1 MAPLRL
7 GLIGA
12 GRWGRNYIK
21 TIAGLDAVR
30 LTALAS
36 SNPESAQW
44 LTQDCVIQRDWR
56 AILDPRLI
64 DAVIIATPAALHATM
79 AGAAIEAGLPVLV
92 EKPLTLSLD
101 EARSLRDLVAR
112 RQGFVMIDHTHLFNP
127 AYRRMKELLRNCGP
141 LRALSAQAGNTGPFR
156 RDAPVLWDWGA
167 HDVALCLDLLGTAP
181 SKVEARRIEHR
192 QVDNAVGENL
202 ELHLFFPTNVEAQI
216 RIGNLM
222 PKCRRLAALTDSCVM
237 VYDDLAEHKLTRHE
251 VQDNWA
257 QPRGEGL
264 TLPISSKLPLTQV
277 VEEFAAVVG
286 ANKYNMES
294 LDLGVAV
301 VTILDACE
309 KLV

>member
-21 TIAGLDAVR
+21 TIASLDTVR
-30 LTALAS
+30 LAALAS
-36 SNPESAQW
+36 SNPESTQW
-44 LTQDCVIQRDWR
+44 VPQDCAIHRDWK

-79 AGAAIEAGLPVLV
+79 TSAAIEAGLPVLV
-92 EKPLTLSLD
+92 EKPLTLNLD
-101 EARSLRDLVAR
+101 EALSLRDLAAR

-127 AYRRMKELLRNCGP
+127 AYRRMKELLRNCGT
-141 LRALSAQAGNTGPFR
+141 LRALSSEAGNTGPFR

-167 HDVALCLDLLGTAP
+167 HDVALCLDLLGIPPA
-181 SKVEARRIEHR
+181 KIEAKRLEYR
-192 QVDNAVGENL
+192 QVDNADGENL
-202 ELHLFFPTNVEAQI
+202 ELSLSFPTGVEAEI

-222 PKCRRLAALTDSCVM
+222 PKCRRLAVLTDSCIM

-251 VQDNWA
+251 IQDNWA
-257 QPRGEGL
+257 HPLGAGQTL
-264 TLPISSKLPLTQV
+264 TIPSKMPLTQV
-277 VEEFAAVVG
+277 VEEFAASVS
-286 ANKYNMES
+286 ANKFDMES

-301 VTILDACE
+301 VTVLDKCE
-309 KLV
+309 KLI